1 MSCLPVTPSRPR
13 RSQGYPQPLLDRRDC
28 RSMCCVSIAIH
39 MNHMHDRSASVQS
52 RDPCIREQHPNSE
65 VGTPQCMRARGMSAA
80 ATRGIGMARRPRIC
94 CCTVHACISM
104 HDALPPQ
111 LPLLRA
117 ATGTA
122 PLMER
127 RRSALVISRS
137 CRHRTARIGF
147 PIRSGP
153 ASALRASVVGKE
165 HACRSM
171 SISSQTSQRWAG
183 CSERTVVAVR
193 AWCC

>member
-1 MSCLPVTPSRPR
+1 MIGRRRSSPAIHASENSTRTRKSELHNVCARVACRPR
-13 RSQGYPQPLLDRRDC
+13 QRE
-28 RSMCCVSIAIH
+28 
-39 MNHMHDRSASVQS
+39 AS
-52 RDPCIREQHPNSE
+52 
-65 VGTPQCMRARGMSAA
+65 
-80 ATRGIGMARRPRIC
+80 GIGMARRPRIC

-153 ASALRASVVGKE
+153 ASAPRASVVGKE

>member
-1 MSCLPVTPSRPR
+1 
-13 RSQGYPQPLLDRRDC
+13 
-28 RSMCCVSIAIH
+28 

-147 PIRSGP
+147 PIDPIRSGL
-153 ASALRASVVGKE
+153 SA
-165 HACRSM
+165 AC
-171 SISSQTSQRWAG
+171 QRGREGA
-183 CSERTVVAVR
+183 CMQVDVDQLPDQSEMGRVQ
-193 AWCC
+193 